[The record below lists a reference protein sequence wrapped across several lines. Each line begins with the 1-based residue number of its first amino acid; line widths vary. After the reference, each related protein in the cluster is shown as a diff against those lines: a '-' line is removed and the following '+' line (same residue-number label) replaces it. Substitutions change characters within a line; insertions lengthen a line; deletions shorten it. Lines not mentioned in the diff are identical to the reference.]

1 MLRSSAASWE
11 EHVAAVHGLTA
22 VLESNKAVGGWLLK
36 QESIF
41 WALAEVSEME
51 DDQLSQATLTL
62 TLT

>member
-11 EHVAAVHGLTA
+11 EHVAAVHGVTA

-41 WALAEVSEME
+41 
-51 DDQLSQATLTL
+51 
-62 TLT
+62 